1 MPHRPET
8 ELKPV
13 VHNGFNY
20 GRVLATETERYVP
33 PPIQSFSDPVVPF
46 SERWNE
52 RNLNTTEYTNRLQQQ
67 NQDILENSLTYQAEE
82 NKFHSR
88 HLKSQSSSLPSESPS
103 QEESP
108 TSLKEN
114 LSITSESSVGSNHL
128 SSKEPSKKR
137 KKHLDF
143 LRRNRCWL
151 PTQHVESSSS
161 IRIPSPSSSVESNR
175 DPTERETST
184 PKPTGTSSD
193 FEDARPVEEYQ
204 DSKKSSKNADITPSL
219 IHSEVDQYAVVP
231 DLPELLHAILS
242 RGDRDCPIL
251 EWLHHGM
258 AWKVVRWDALRTTL
272 LPQVFPQCCFE
283 MDDGTLGGSIDAF
296 LWNVRIWGFQE
307 IKDGSDA
314 RAYTHEVSGVLI
326 TNF

>member
-8 ELKPV
+8 DLKPV
-13 VHNGFNY
+13 VHSGFNF
-20 GRVLATETERYVP
+20 GRVLTTTESARYVP
-33 PPIQSFSDPVVPF
+33 PPILNFSNSVAPF
-46 SERWNE
+46 SERWSE
-52 RNLNTTEYTNRLQQQ
+52 RNLDTPEYSNRLQPQKR
-67 NQDILENSLTYQAEE
+67 ENEQTFQIE
-82 NKFHSR
+82 NNTLHSR
-88 HLKSQSSSLPSESPS
+88 MKKNQPSCLQLDSPS

-114 LSITSESSVGSNHL
+114 LSITSESSVGSNHHH

-151 PTQHVESSSS
+151 PTQHVDSNSN
-161 IRIPSPSSSVESNR
+161 IRLPSPSSSVESNR

-184 PKPTGTSSD
+184 PKPTSTFSSD
-193 FEDARPVEEYQ
+193 IEDIRHAEDFH
-204 DSKKSSKNADITPSL
+204 DSKKSSKTSEITPSL
-219 IHSEVDQYAVVP
+219 IHSEVEQYTVVS

-242 RGDRDCPIL
+242 QCDSDSPIL
-251 EWLHHGM
+251 EWLSHGM
-258 AWKVVRWDALRTTL
+258 AWRVVRWDALRRTL
-272 LPQVFPQCCFE
+272 LPQVFPQCCYE
-283 MDDGTLGGSIDAF
+283 MDDGALGGSIDAF

-314 RAYTHEVSGVLI
+314 GAYTHEVSAIV
-326 TNF
+326 T